1 MSTKTRHAK
10 KARVLESELVFH
22 GRVFDVR
29 RDRVAEPGGL
39 TTTREYV
46 VHNGSVV
53 LIPVLRDGRILLVHQ
68 YRHATGQYLWELV
81 AGRIE
86 PGEKALAAARRELVE
101 ETGYSAR
108 RFTKLLDVFPTPGFV
123 SERMVIYAAGGL
135 TPGIARPDSDEQIKT
150 RPFSIRELET
160 MIRQGR
166 LRDAKSIAGILFFTR
181 FRSPRRAV

>member
-1 MSTKTRHAK
+1 MTAK
-10 KARVLESELVFH
+10 PQPAKRARVLKSKTVFH

-39 TTTREYV
+39 TTTREFV

-53 LIPVLRDGRILLVHQ
+53 IIPILPDGRTLLVHQ

-86 PGEKALAAARRELVE
+86 PGEKPLAAARRELAE

-108 RFTKLLDVFPTPGFV
+108 RFTKLLSFFATPGFV
-123 SERMVIYAAGGL
+123 NERLVVYAAEGL
-135 TPGIARPDSDEQIKT
+135 TPGIARPDSDEQIITK
-150 RPFSIRELET
+150 PFSIRELER
-160 MIRQGR
+160 MMRRGR
-166 LRDAKSIAGILFFTR
+166 LRDAKSIAAILFYLR
-181 FRSPRRAV
+181 FRSRRRA